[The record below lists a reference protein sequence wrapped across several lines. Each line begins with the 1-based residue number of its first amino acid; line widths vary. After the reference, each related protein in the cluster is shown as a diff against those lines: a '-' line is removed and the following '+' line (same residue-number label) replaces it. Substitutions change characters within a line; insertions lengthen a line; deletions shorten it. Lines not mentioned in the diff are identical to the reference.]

1 MFRTEALQYRADR
14 LSGDVAIAVP
24 MPWQAIGYLVFGGVA
39 AGIAFLALADYSR
52 VETVG
57 GQIVPDTGVSA
68 VVPTRPGII
77 TTLAVKDGQLVAAG
91 AELAAI
97 RSEEDSAEG
106 PSAAAR
112 IGEAI
117 ARQDASLSVQAGA
130 VMIAAQAQQSQLA
143 AQKAGFMAEI
153 GQLESQIAM
162 QNQLVES
169 AAREVSRTR
178 EVAARGFVSER
189 DMQAREDGLMARR
202 QTLSQLT
209 QALAARRASLA
220 EAERSAAQVAAQ
232 AAAQNAGFAASRAQV
247 AQQAA
252 NADGSRSYVLRAP
265 VAGRVTALTARA
277 GQPVGPQAQLMTIV
291 PNNSVLQAEL
301 AIPSSAIGFVKPG
314 QTVRLAID
322 AFPYQRFGTV
332 SGKVMTVA
340 TSALNRTAPNGTA
353 ISAYPVIVAID
364 QASISAFGRSERL
377 VSGMT
382 LSARIVTE
390 HQSLLQ
396 WLFEPLYAVRKR

>member
-24 MPWQAIGYLVFGGVA
+24 VPWQAIGYLVFGGVA
-39 AGIAFLALADYSR
+39 AGITFLALADYSR

-77 TTLAVKDGQLVAAG
+77 TALAVKDGQMVEAG
-91 AELAAI
+91 TELAAI

-117 ARQDASLSVQAGA
+117 ARQDASLSAQAGA

-169 AAREVSRTR
+169 ASREVTRTR

-252 NADGSRSYVLRAP
+252 NSDGSRSYVLRAP

-291 PNNSVLQAEL
+291 PKNSVLQAEL

-340 TSALNRTAPNGTA
+340 TSALNRTAPNGAA

-390 HQSLLQ
+390 KQSLLQ